1 VRATL
6 PLDLTGIV
14 VELTEHEL
22 FGAEGEL
29 ETMLA
34 ALRERGARVA
44 LDDAG
49 AGYAGLQQII
59 RIAPD
64 ILKLDRAL
72 VHGAHADGSRQALL
86 EALIGFAG
94 TTGAA
99 VCAEGVEDLEDVRAL
114 VALDVTYAQ
123 GYGLA
128 RPGPPWPA
136 PLAEAT
142 DAGAAEIRGGLRVAI
157 APHGVAGAF
166 ASGMAELADELAN
179 ATSIADLGAAMRSA
193 AGILRADD
201 VALMQVDRAADALVL
216 VSDHNFNPSATRYV
230 LDHRVPGQVVVGDA
244 AGDPAELA
252 ELEALGMATLLIVPI
267 VWGGRELAVLE
278 VYRTLPQAFTA
289 REVDRARVLSQQFG
303 AVLDRLT

>member
-1 VRATL
+1 M
-6 PLDLTGIV
+6 

-29 ETMLA
+29 ETELA
-34 ALRERGARVA
+34 SLRARGARVA

-99 VCAEGVEDLEDVRAL
+99 VCAEGVEDLDDVRVL
-114 VALDVTYAQ
+114 VSLDVTYAQ

-136 PLAEAT
+136 LLAEAT
-142 DAGAAEIRGGLRVAI
+142 AAGAAEIRSGLRVAI
-157 APHGVAGAF
+157 APRGVAGAF
-166 ASGMAELADELAN
+166 ASGMA
-179 ATSIADLGAAMRSA
+179 
-193 AGILRADD
+193 
-201 VALMQVDRAADALVL
+201 
-216 VSDHNFNPSATRYV
+216 
-230 LDHRVPGQVVVGDA
+230 
-244 AGDPAELA
+244 
-252 ELEALGMATLLIVPI
+252 
-267 VWGGRELAVLE
+267 
-278 VYRTLPQAFTA
+278 
-289 REVDRARVLSQQFG
+289 
-303 AVLDRLT
+303 

>member
-1 VRATL
+1 
-6 PLDLTGIV
+6 
-14 VELTEHEL
+14 
-22 FGAEGEL
+22 
-29 ETMLA
+29 M
-34 ALRERGARVA
+34 
-44 LDDAG
+44 
-49 AGYAGLQQII
+49 
-59 RIAPD
+59 
-64 ILKLDRAL
+64 
-72 VHGAHADGSRQALL
+72 HGAHADGSRQALL

-99 VCAEGVEDLEDVRAL
+99 ICAEGVEDLDDVRAL
-114 VALDVTYAQ
+114 VSLDVTYAQ

-142 DAGAAEIRGGLRVAI
+142 HAGAADIRGGLRIAI
-157 APHGVAGAF
+157 APAGVAGAF

-193 AGILRADD
+193 TGILRADD
-201 VALMQVDRAADALVL
+201 VALMQVDRAADTLVL
-216 VSDHNFNPSATRYV
+216 VSDHNANPCGTAWPLDDFPATRYV

-252 ELEALGMATLLIVPI
+252 ELEALGMATAADRPV
-267 VWGGRELAVLE
+267 VYGGRELAVLE

-289 REVDRARVLSQQFG
+289 REVDRARVLAQQFG
-303 AVLDRLT
+303 AALDRLT